1 MSSPSAAQSALPP
14 RGRGGKEK
22 RGRGVPLF
30 EDRGPSPPS
39 CSFLS
44 PEGDSREGARD
55 PLGRS
60 EKTRGL
66 TLRLCFPSRKRPRFT
81 LWSSMETRTSR
92 KQTREVAR
100 RSTGA
105 CRPTARDSGKS
116 TTKRSR
122 RKSWM
127 WLVGGL
133 GPHAPG
139 WAERLAPPPP
149 VPPTRPPRRSLLQPY
164 SLLQKR
170 NPSPGLE
177 NPREGVSLFNRREG
191 VIASGWD
198 LVSAGLPHSG

>member
-66 TLRLCFPSRKRPRFT
+66 TLRLCFPSRKRPKFT

-127 WLVGGL
+127 WSVGGL

-149 VPPTRPPRRSLLQPY
+149 TRAPHATPQGDRSCNLTHSYKREIHLQ
-164 SLLQKR
+164 
-170 NPSPGLE
+170 
-177 NPREGVSLFNRREG
+177 
-191 VIASGWD
+191 GWKTPVRAFPC
-198 LVSAGLPHSG
+198 LTGEKV